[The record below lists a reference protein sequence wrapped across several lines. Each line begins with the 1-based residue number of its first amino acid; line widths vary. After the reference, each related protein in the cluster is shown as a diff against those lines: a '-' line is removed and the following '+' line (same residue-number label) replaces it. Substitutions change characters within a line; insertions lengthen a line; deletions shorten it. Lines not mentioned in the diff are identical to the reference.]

1 MPSNQPG
8 EYQTVSWTE
17 IFCQCLPIRNPK
29 PTTEPDIEMQNM
41 SSPPW
46 PPRSTSLR
54 RATNLN
60 NPVIPDSIVRAN
72 DPDNITRPSHNS
84 WWLRDDDDDRSVPS
98 APPSRSGARNPIASH
113 LSDTPGPSGMCAP
126 PRTKN
131 PYTVTWLDTAPRP
144 SSSVYMSGGIPTSSS
159 SSTYSSDPSWNLPAP
174 ESILSSASPDQ
185 SPAPSSG
192 NDIRVPNTSPRAAS
206 YAAVL
211 DVICPW
217 CSSFCYVLVRLSQ
230 LLSIVGIFLFLCHI
244 LIHLHTFLPQ
254 FRSSDTEHAYPFL
267 AYKLSASMRMYR
279 HELARTI
286 VRECRLDFFMQ
297 VATFGSQLC
306 IPRLEVR
313 TVPTKS
319 SPVLRRDYA
328 INPCLG

>member
-113 LSDTPGPSGMCAP
+113 LSDTPGPSGMCTP

-131 PYTVTWLDTAPRP
+131 LYTVTWLDTAPRP

-174 ESILSSASPDQ
+174 ESIFSSASPDQ
-185 SPAPSSG
+185 SPALISG
-192 NDIRVPNTSPRAAS
+192 NAIRVPNISPGAAS

-211 DVICPW
+211 DVQAGIDARKSEIPQP
-217 CSSFCYVLVRLSQ
+217 SSPTGSVD
-230 LLSIVGIFLFLCHI
+230 SIDFFSG
-244 LIHLHTFLPQ
+244 
-254 FRSSDTEHAYPFL
+254 A
-267 AYKLSASMRMYR
+267 A
-279 HELARTI
+279 ARTG
-286 VRECRLDFFMQ
+286 
-297 VATFGSQLC
+297 FGE
-306 IPRLEVR
+306 RGGKGEGRV
-313 TVPTKS
+313 VPTRPERFEGV
-319 SPVLRRDYA
+319 SPYIA
-328 INPCLG
+328 